1 MSHQEN
7 FKNISEQAYGALQD
21 YLKSQNMKT
30 TDDLVKEVIQVLPP
44 QEQQE
49 ILNAS
54 MLLIFLTCDILT
66 AFFSTAP
73 QGADSPH
80 GGDVLPAA
88 IGTRQVHAIRLSQYF
103 YLCTSAATKHN

>member
-1 MSHQEN
+1 
-7 FKNISEQAYGALQD
+7 
-21 YLKSQNMKT
+21 MKT

-54 MLLIFLTCDILT
+54 MPLIFPTRVVLI

-73 QGADSPH
+73 QGADSPYW
-80 GGDVLPAA
+80 GDVLPAA
-88 IGTRQVHAIRLSQYF
+88 FGTRQVHAIRLS
-103 YLCTSAATKHN
+103 